1 MRILVWNI
9 NNLGGTK
16 SKYNGSVSKDN
27 YQAFLSDPKREKI
40 EEGIFDYVKNTE
52 PCIGFLQEFD
62 CQYRD
67 DGEDTAAQKLL
78 DDMEAESMVPAFPL
92 CTKEGKA
99 GKTLPD
105 KFYIPRERQQKNY
118 YSITLGFAKDD
129 LKDARKKTLGNGT
142 YASINEVEI
151 DSCVFIAVHM
161 NKMPL
166 WETLLKY
173 ASKLL
178 KENKPVIIA
187 GDFNAFLPDD
197 MNYEE
202 KPKTYAQKFAELL
215 GMGFVDLTPMKVST
229 YCGERHIDHILISP
243 ALARMF
249 PGVEDQIN
257 SHVGD
262 PGDKVVINYENGDA
276 RLSLIVDRTVIKEGL
291 SDHACLILDIPLPE
305 SGAKNPVPQDEEQRP
320 QSIEEYEHEMI
331 GEEEGEEE
339 GRDYFQDEMNRAG
352 YTDED
357 YGEVF
362 DGDCW
367 DVD

>member
-1 MRILVWNI
+1 MKILVWNI

-16 SKYNGSVSKDN
+16 SKFDGSVPEDN
-27 YQAFLSDPKREKI
+27 YQAFLGDPKREKI
-40 EEGIFDYVKNTE
+40 EEGIFDYVKNAE

-67 DGEDTAAQKLL
+67 NVEDTAAQKLL
-78 DDMEAESMVPAFPL
+78 DDMESESMTCVFPL
-92 CTKEGKA
+92 CKDNEGNH
-99 GKTLPD
+99 LPD
-105 KFYIPRERQQKNY
+105 EYFIPRERQQKNY

-129 LKDARKKTLGNGT
+129 LKGARKETLGNGI
-142 YASINEVEI
+142 YASIYELEI
-151 DSCVFIAVHM
+151 GGCVFIAVHM

-197 MNYEE
+197 MNYKE
-202 KPKTYAQKFAELL
+202 KSKAYTQKFAQLL
-215 GMGFVDLTPMKVST
+215 RWGFIDLTPKGVST
-229 YCGERHIDHILISP
+229 FCGERHDDHILISP

-257 SHVGD
+257 RHVGD

-291 SDHACLILDIPLPE
+291 SDHACLILDISLPE
-305 SGAKNPVPQDEEQRP
+305 FGTEKPVPQDK
-320 QSIEEYEHEMI
+320 
-331 GEEEGEEE
+331 
-339 GRDYFQDEMNRAG
+339 
-352 YTDED
+352 
-357 YGEVF
+357 
-362 DGDCW
+362 
-367 DVD
+367 